1 MASPV
6 NSARLNDILSQL
18 SCQLLTIHP
27 ASQANMFLGRVLLQ
41 RLPAPALL
49 DVRFVSHPATLQ
61 RLQPGIDT
69 FLPSHLPVQTALPCV
84 LASRTCHIFLAS
96 TRGNGD
102 ILDWDGPAEYR

>member
-49 DVRFVSHPATLQ
+49 DVRSVSRPVRSSLAIYRYRRRYPASWRRELVTSSSP
-61 RLQPGIDT
+61 RLVGMATSWTGMAPRSID
-69 FLPSHLPVQTALPCV
+69 SGV
-84 LASRTCHIFLAS
+84 
-96 TRGNGD
+96 
-102 ILDWDGPAEYR
+102 